1 VAQRVLFL
9 RAAGRHRDG
18 SSRVVEIFAAELE
31 VKKMAIYRW
40 QGVSPR
46 GETITGEMEAATRD
60 AVLARL
66 RAQRIQPIP
75 AKIRERGKGLDK
87 EITIPGF
94 GEKVKTHD
102 VVVFTR
108 QLGTMIDAGLP
119 IVQCLDILGSQTE
132 NKKFRGII
140 KQLKDD
146 VESGST
152 FTEALKKHP
161 KIFDELFVNM
171 ISAGEIGGILDTI
184 LQRLSVYMEKSMK
197 LKAKIKG
204 AMIYPA
210 TIITVATGVTAVLLV
225 WVIPVFAELFSSFG
239 QELPAPTQFVINLSN
254 FTIAYF
260 HFITMVFMAIA
271 VALRYTYKTENGRLM
286 MDRAFLEAP
295 VFGDLIRKSSIARFS
310 RTLSTLVSSG
320 VPILDALLITA
331 KTAGNKVVERAVLAT
346 RLSISEGNSISE
358 PLIQSKVFPPMVCQM
373 IAVGESTGAL
383 DAMLQKIAEF
393 YEDEVDNM
401 VANLTTLMEPL
412 VILFLGVII
421 GGLVISMYL
430 PIFKLGSVIG

>member
-1 VAQRVLFL
+1 
-9 RAAGRHRDG
+9 
-18 SSRVVEIFAAELE
+18 
-31 VKKMAIYRW
+31 MAIYRW

-46 GETITGEMEAATRD
+46 GDTISGEMEAPTRD

-66 RAQRIQPIP
+66 RAQRIQPNP
-75 AKIRERGKGLDK
+75 TRIRERGKGLDK
-87 EITIPGF
+87 QIKIPGF
-94 GEKVKTHD
+94 GESVKTKD
-102 VVVFTR
+102 VVIFTR

-140 KQLKDD
+140 RQLKED
-146 VESGST
+146 VEAGST
-152 FTEALKKHP
+152 FTEALRKHG
-161 KIFDELFVNM
+161 KIFDDLFVNM

-184 LQRLSVYMEKSMK
+184 LQRLSVYMEKAMK

-210 TIITVATGVTAVLLV
+210 TIITVAGGVTTVLLI
-225 WVIPVFAELFSSFG
+225 WVIPVFAELFGSFG
-239 QELPAPTQFVINLSN
+239 QELPAPTQVVINLSN

-260 HFITMVFMAIA
+260 PYIFGALGAGVF
-271 VALRYTYKTENGRLM
+271 ALRQVYRTENGRM
-286 MDRAFLEAP
+286 QMDRMILQAP

-310 RTLSTLVSSG
+310 RTLSTLLSSG

-331 KTAGNKVVERAVLAT
+331 KTSGNKVVERAILAT

-358 PLIQSKVFPPMVCQM
+358 PLTASKVFPPMVCQM

-412 VILFLGVII
+412 VILFLGIII

-430 PIFKLGSVIG
+430 PIFKLGSVIS